1 MANKRILWAD
11 DEINL
16 LKPLVIFLEGDGN
29 EVVTVTNGLDCLEK
43 IKEENFDLVILDEQ
57 MPGMTGLDVLK
68 KVKDLKP
75 WVNVMMM
82 TKSDDP
88 ATMDKAYGNLTQDY
102 LVKPVNLGQLRS
114 SVKRIVDRESIEE
127 KVKCEAFLSENGAL
141 SLQISQCRSFDEWSQ
156 LYGRIVYWELQL
168 ESLKEMGSVVSD
180 AVLDLKRE
188 ANISFCKF
196 ITKNYENW
204 LSAKPGDSNVPLLSH
219 RLLSDYV
226 KPALRSG
233 EKIGLIVIDNFR
245 LDQWETL
252 RPLLECEFKV
262 SSRTYCS
269 ILPTATQYS
278 RNAIFSGLLPL
289 EIKKINPQMW
299 VDDNDDEEAL
309 NAYEREMLA
318 DYFTR
323 QRLPKQNS
331 YYKVGSNTSGEE
343 YIKKFGGYQKN
354 DLNAIVYNFVD
365 ELSHLGTSTRPVRD
379 LISTDAG
386 YRKLTK
392 QWFETGTLKDII
404 RLFITNG
411 YKVVLT
417 TDHGTI
423 RVKEPVDITG
433 PKEINSNLRYKVARS
448 MQYDDREVFS
458 VTHPEKIGLPS
469 PSVSCSFVFAQ
480 NRDFFVYPNNR
491 NEHVR
496 KYSGSLQHGGI
507 SLEEMILPLVTI
519 SAK

>member
-1 MANKRILWAD
+1 MAKRRILWAD

-16 LKPLVIFLEGDGN
+16 LKPLVIFLEGDGF
-29 EVVTVTNGLDCLEK
+29 EVVSVTNGLDCLEK

-68 KVKDLKP
+68 QVKYLKP

-88 ATMDKAYGNLTQDY
+88 ATMDKAYGNLTNDY

-114 SVKRIVDRESIEE
+114 SVKRIVDRDAIEE
-127 KVKCEAFLSENGAL
+127 KVKCEAFLAENGRLGMEIAM
-141 SLQISQCRSFDEWSQ
+141 CRSFDDWSR

-168 ESLKEMGSVVSD
+168 ESLKDMGSVVSD

-188 ANISFCKF
+188 ADISFCKF
-196 ITKNYENW
+196 VTKNYEAW
-204 LSAKPGDSNVPLLSH
+204 ISAKPGESDAPLLSH
-219 RLLSDYV
+219 RILSDYI
-226 KPALRSG
+226 KPLLRAG
-233 EKIGLIVIDNFR
+233 DKVGLIVIDNFR

-252 RPLLECEFKV
+252 RPLIECEFNV
-262 SSRTYCS
+262 SAGTYCS

-278 RNAIFSGLLPL
+278 RNAIFSGLLPSD
-289 EIKKINPQMW
+289 IKKINPHMW
-299 VDDNDDEEAL
+299 VDDNDDEETL
-309 NAYEREMLA
+309 NAYERELLA
-318 DYFTR
+318 DYFSR
-323 QRLPKQNS
+323 QRLLKQNS

-343 YIKKFGGYQKN
+343 YIKKFSGYQKN

-423 RVKEPVDITG
+423 RVKDPVDITG

-448 MQYDDREVFS
+448 MQYDEHKALS
-458 VTHPEKIGLPS
+458 VSHPEKIGLPTS
-469 PSVSCSFVFAQ
+469 SVSSSFVFAQ

-491 NEHVR
+491 NDFVR
-496 KYSGSLQHGGI
+496 KFSGSLQHGGI
-507 SLEEMILPLVTI
+507 SLEEMILPLAVI